1 MDMLKRAVTFEDS
14 DLILVWRNSVDAR
27 SSSQKPEEISRHE
40 HEGWL
45 RDRILRV
52 ISEPFWVMSVGKK
65 NVGYVR
71 LDYFNS
77 DKNVFTISIFVV
89 PECRNVGLGKQMLV
103 TALSST
109 ASNYPD
115 SFFRAVVKND
125 NRHSARLFQNLGFK
139 YEAKIDSEFTEYRLS
154 AREIIK
160 ECD

>member
-1 MDMLKRAVTFEDS
+1 MLKRAVTFEDS

-27 SSSQKPEEISRHE
+27 RSSQKPEEISRDE
-40 HEGWL
+40 HESWL
-45 RDRILRV
+45 RNRVLRV
-52 ISEPFWVMSVGKK
+52 NSEPFWVMSLGKK
-65 NVGYVR
+65 IVGYVR

-77 DKNVFTISIFVV
+77 DQNVFTISIFVV
-89 PECRNVGLGKQMLV
+89 LEYRNVGLGKQMLV

-125 NRHSARLFQNLGFK
+125 NKRSAHLFQHLGFK
-139 YEAKIDSEFTEYRLS
+139 YQAKIDSEFTEYRLS

-160 ECD
+160 KCD